1 MATFQWEPLA
11 KLLREPNVNDLLLEH
26 WHELGVHK
34 DVMPLD
40 PDYELMLNAEE
51 AGLFK
56 VWTARE
62 NDTLIGYVA
71 FWIRPHVH
79 YRSTQTAI
87 EDLFLLTAS
96 HRKGWTG
103 VKLWKTAL
111 EALREHGVKRV
122 ITHSKCHFE
131 HERGGL
137 AKFFQRLGFTQ
148 MDQLYSR
155 ML

>member
-1 MATFQWEPLA
+1 VITYQWEPLRV
-11 KLLREPNVNDLLLEH
+11 LLREPNVNDLLLEH

-34 DVMPLD
+34 AEMPLD
-40 PDYELMLNAEE
+40 PDYDLMLNAED

-56 VWTARE
+56 VWTAR
-62 NDTLIGYVA
+62 DDSLLIGYVA

-79 YRSTQTAI
+79 YKSVQTAI

-96 HRKGWTG
+96 HRKGLTG
-103 VKLWKTAL
+103 YKLWKSAL
-111 EALREHGVKRV
+111 EALKEHGVKRV
-122 ITHSKCHFE
+122 VTHSKVHFAE
-131 HERGGL
+131 ERGGL
-137 AKFFQRLGFTQ
+137 ARFFQRLGFIQ